1 MRLGDVLR
9 SYRHHQEMT
18 RKQLAESLG
27 LRIETLRQ
35 IENGNKPMRS
45 TCEHIYRWLTEDIEP
60 KP

>member
-1 MRLGDVLR
+1 
-9 SYRHHQEMT
+9 MT